1 MPLAPPPLL
10 SWSAVSRLDGPRI
23 LRAAA
28 AALELPLVSIAAFR
42 AALSTGGA
50 NDFYSNGDYWWPD
63 PAAPDGLPYVRR
75 DGQTNPANF
84 NHHRLAIR
92 RLRDAVA
99 ALGAAFAITHKD
111 AYATKAADLLRVFFL
126 DPATCMNPHLRHAQ
140 AIPGVCEGRGI
151 GIIDTLHLI
160 EIPVAIEALSA
171 SPAFDAGLGAGL
183 RSWFSAYLEWMLSSP
198 NGREE
203 AAEKNNHAVAYWL
216 QVAVFARFIR
226 DERIL
231 AECRRQFRDVLL
243 PGQLAADGSFPAELR
258 RTKPYGYSIF
268 QLDNFVTLSQV
279 LSRPGDELW
288 DFEAPSGRG
297 VRRAVAFLYPF
308 LADKSRWP
316 LAPDLQAWDGWPTRS
331 PALLFAGLA
340 YGEPGYLELWKRL
353 PSDPADE
360 EVQRNLS
367 ITQPLLW
374 LPFPSPGKGM

>member
-10 SWSAVSRLDGPRI
+10 SWSDVAREDGPRI
-23 LRAAA
+23 LCAAA
-28 AALELPLVSIAAFR
+28 AALELPPVSITAFR
-42 AALSTGGA
+42 AALSAGGA

-99 ALGAAFAITHKD
+99 ALGAVFAITHKD

-216 QVAVFARFIR
+216 QVAVFARFTR

-231 AECRRQFRDVLL
+231 AECRRHFRDVLL

-288 DFEAPSGRG
+288 DFESPSGRG
-297 VRRAVAFLYPF
+297 VRWAVYFLYPF

-316 LAPDLQAWDGWPTRS
+316 FAPDLQAWDGWPTRS

-340 YGEPGYLELWKRL
+340 YGEPGYIELWKRL
-353 PSDPADE
+353 PPDPVDE
-360 EVQRNLS
+360 EVQRNLF

-374 LPFPSPGKGM
+374 LDRA

>member
-28 AALELPLVSIAAFR
+28 AALELPPVSIAAFR

-99 ALGAAFAITHKD
+99 ALGAAFAITQKD

-160 EIPVAIEALSA
+160 EIPVAIEALFA

-216 QVAVFARFIR
+216 QVAVFARFAR

-297 VRRAVAFLYPF
+297 VRRAVYFLYPF

-316 LAPDLQAWDGWPTRS
+316 FAPDLQAWDGWPTRS

-340 YGEPGYLELWKRL
+340 YGEPGYIELWKRL
-353 PSDPADE
+353 PPDPADE

-367 ITQPLLW
+367 LTQPLLW
-374 LPFPSPGKGM
+374 LDRA